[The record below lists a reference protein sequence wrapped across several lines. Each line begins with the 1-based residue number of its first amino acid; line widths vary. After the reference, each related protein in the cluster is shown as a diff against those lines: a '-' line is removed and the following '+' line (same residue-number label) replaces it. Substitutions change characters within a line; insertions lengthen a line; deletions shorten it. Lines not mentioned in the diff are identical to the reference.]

1 MEMNALVDFE
11 ICDNHIKT
19 PSGHYFLFRIQP
31 PNLSILNEWERQ
43 EKIKAFEAFLDSN
56 ETPFQIF
63 VMDKTEDLSLNK
75 QFWQGIDDRYD
86 FISDAILNAIEEMQT
101 DSRGIQRAFYIIICV
116 KRKSEHE
123 LFLEQLKNNGFECY
137 VVSKMELITVMR
149 NFMLREFTDF
159 DIHTFDKEVQALY
172 EQQKYN

>member
-1 MEMNALVDFE
+1 MEITVLMDFE

-19 PSGHYFLFRIQP
+19 PSGHYYLFRINP

-43 EKIKAFEAFLDSN
+43 EKIKGFESFLDSN
-56 ETPFQIF
+56 DVSFQII
-63 VMDKTEDLSLNK
+63 VLDKTEDLSLNK
-75 QFWQGIDDRYD
+75 QFWQSIDDRYD
-86 FISDAILNAIEEMQT
+86 FISRAILASIEEMQNN
-101 DSRGIQRAFYIIICV
+101 SSGVQRAFYIIICV

-123 LFLEQLKNNGFECY
+123 LFFEQLKNNGFDCY
-137 VVSKMELITVMR
+137 VVTKMELITVMR

-172 EQQKYN
+172 EQQKYD

>member
-1 MEMNALVDFE
+1 MEMTVLMDFE

-31 PNLSILNEWERQ
+31 PNLSILNDWERD
-43 EKIKAFEAFLDSN
+43 EKLKAFESFLDSN
-56 ETPFQIF
+56 EMSFQIF

-86 FISDAILNAIEEMQT
+86 FISGAILNAIEEMQT

-123 LFLEQLKNNGFECY
+123 LFFEQLKNNGFECY
-137 VVSKMELITVMR
+137 IVSKMELITVMR
-149 NFMLREFTDF
+149 NFLLREFTDF
-159 DIHTFDKEVQALY
+159 DIRTFDREVQALY
-172 EQQKYN
+172 EQQKYE